1 MRIPGRTALRTS
13 AGFLASACLISQTL
27 LAYEVPLE
35 SRSVRE
41 GYFLGQRNDEKRA
54 KFLESYRKHLPLP
67 EKGPYISEIEL
78 LTPYAQVVDVSRQRT
93 MGYSAQQAEEDYKKR
108 GDTILVHVRIEFTP
122 SYGAIESP
130 PPTRDSRAGPGLP
143 IRRDDF
149 WKDFQIRLSQGGR
162 TIESIYTYGEPV
174 FIRSSGAGW
183 GGLAG
188 AQVWVEYEAR
198 DVGSS
203 ETVVEVVTPDGV
215 KIAAKFGLDK
225 LR

>member
-1 MRIPGRTALRTS
+1 MRITGRTALRTS
-13 AGFLASACLISQTL
+13 AGFLASVCLISQAL
-27 LAYEVPLE
+27 LAYDAPLE

-41 GYFLGQRNDEKRA
+41 AYFLGQRNDEKLG
-54 KFLESYRKHLPLP
+54 KFLESYQKHLPLP

-108 GDTILVHVRIEFTP
+108 GDIIQLRVRIELTP
-122 SYGAIESP
+122 TYGEVESSP
-130 PPTRDSRAGPGLP
+130 PTKDSGAKRGVALRPE
-143 IRRDDF
+143 DF
-149 WKDFQIRLSQGGR
+149 WKDFQFRLSQGGE
-162 TIESIYTYGEPV
+162 TIEPLDIYGEPI
-174 FIRSSGAGW
+174 FNSSRGGS

-188 AQVWVEYEAR
+188 AQVWVEYDAR

-215 KIAAKFGLDK
+215 KIAAKFDLDK